1 MVVEQKVVEQK
12 RTRQPKRVKLS
23 PPPPL
28 ERLDDDWF
36 DLPLP
41 PPLEPRENEIPPKSC

>member
-1 MVVEQKVVEQK
+1 MDVDQK
-12 RTRQPKRVKLS
+12 RVRPSPRKRVKLS

-36 DLPLP
+36 DLPAP
-41 PPLEPRENEIPPKSC
+41 APGRESQPEIPSKVS